1 MKINDCQHALLD
13 SMKCVR
19 LSSDEAH
26 KELIKLIENN
36 KNSGLV
42 SYLNDYGWQEDK
54 DGSTAFYIVKDKSSN
69 VLLFF
74 SLKCGALFQ
83 HLNEQQIQEQKQL
96 YEIAKKVLISPESD
110 EDKEIASLILDKFR
124 QGGYI
129 SECEKE
135 TLTTLKSVKGK
146 LTEILE
152 EISRDKKLDPN
163 NHIIRVLSTH
173 SGIELVHFCAN
184 ERVKSQW
191 ASHKLPHTM
200 GKILFWKFV
209 IPIVEEVRKLVGCK
223 YIFLFAADSTPDLSL
238 VNYYSVDLHF
248 ERPSHIGT
256 SKPRYDFNCVFM
268 CREIGAM
275 VIHRHAFFESFNP
288 DQDEDII

>member
-1 MKINDCQHALLD
+1 MRINDQQHNLLEGLA
-13 SMKCVR
+13 CVR
-19 LSSDEAH
+19 LSSCDAH
-26 KELIKLIENN
+26 KELIKLVENR

-54 DGSTAFYIVKDKSSN
+54 DGSTAFYIIKDKDSN

-83 HLNEQQIQEQKQL
+83 HLDERQIQEQKQL
-96 YEIAKKVLISPESD
+96 YEIAKKVVMSPESD
-110 EDKEIASLILDKFR
+110 EDREIASLILDKFR

-129 SECEKE
+129 SEDEKE
-135 TLTTLKSVKGK
+135 TLTTLTSVKGK
-146 LTEILE
+146 LAEILE
-152 EISRDKKLDPN
+152 DISSDKELDPN
-163 NHIIRVLSTH
+163 DHIIRVLSTH

-184 ERVKSQW
+184 ERMKPHW
-191 ASHKLPHTM
+191 AAHKLPHSL

-223 YIFLFAADSTPDLSL
+223 YIFLFAADSTEDLSL

-268 CREIGAM
+268 CREIDVM
-275 VIHRHAFFESFNP
+275 VSHRHAFFDNFNP
-288 DQDEDII
+288 DIDEDIV